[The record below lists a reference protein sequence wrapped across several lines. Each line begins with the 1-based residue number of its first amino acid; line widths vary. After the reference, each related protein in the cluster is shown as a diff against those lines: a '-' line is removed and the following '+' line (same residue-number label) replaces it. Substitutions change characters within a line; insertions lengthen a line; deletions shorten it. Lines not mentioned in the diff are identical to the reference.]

1 MFKTLAITTTAIMI
15 SFTALAP
22 SSATAGQ
29 NVQVAAL
36 QQAEHEAINI
46 IKHLQNIKNGIH
58 HREMNLQEAKKKL
71 EEIERAKPKNEA
83 EKKKLFAMLEGI
95 KHEIQVIEHS
105 IERGKDQLHHGRQVA
120 VNLGRHLENRTR
132 YLEQEMKKTIR
143 EIEMM
148 EKAKK
153 PAREIDDA
161 KQHYEKMKSE
171 LNQINSFLHNL
182 KRELAQVG
190 SA

>member
-1 MFKTLAITTTAIMI
+1 MQL
-15 SFTALAP
+15 
-22 SSATAGQ
+22 
-29 NVQVAAL
+29 AAL

-58 HREMNLQEAKKKL
+58 HHEMNLQEVKKKL

-83 EKKKLFAMLEGI
+83 EKKKMFGMIESV
-95 KHEIQVIEHS
+95 KHETQVIEHS
-105 IERGKDQLHHGRQVA
+105 IEQAKDQLHHGRQVA
-120 VNLGRHLENRTR
+120 INLGRHLENRTR
-132 YLEQEMKKTIR
+132 YLEREMKKTTR

-153 PAREIDDA
+153 PGHEIEDA
-161 KQHYEKMKSE
+161 KKYYEKMKSE